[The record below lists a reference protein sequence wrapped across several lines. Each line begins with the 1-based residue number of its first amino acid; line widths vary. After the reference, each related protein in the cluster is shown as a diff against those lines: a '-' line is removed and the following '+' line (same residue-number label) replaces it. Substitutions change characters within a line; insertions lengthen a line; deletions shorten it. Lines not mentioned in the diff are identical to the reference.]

1 MLNMSITKL
10 LGIKYPIFQGGMAQI
25 AMAPLVGA
33 VANAGGLGIIGSGGL
48 SADRLRE
55 EIRKTKAITDKP
67 FAVNLML
74 MMHNIPELIEVILE
88 EGVKIVTTGAGTP
101 APYMATFKEHG
112 IIVIPVVP
120 SVKIAKK
127 MEALGVDAIVAE
139 GTEAGG
145 HVGETTTMALL
156 PQITSAVRIP
166 VIGAGGIADGRGI
179 AAAFAL
185 GASGVQVGTRFLTT
199 FECPTHENFK
209 KAVIDAD
216 DTSTTVTGRSLG
228 GPVRSIKNSMIA
240 EFQKLESQGATRDEL
255 EKISLGSLRKSV
267 FEGDTDRGSVM
278 AGQIAGL
285 CNEITTVEEMI
296 TSMFAEAQEVLNQL
310 GKVTIVERELAFV

>member
-1 MLNMSITKL
+1 MSITKL
-10 LGIKYPIFQGGMAQI
+10 LGIKYPIFQGAMAQI
-25 AMAPLVGA
+25 ALDPLVSA
-33 VANAGGLGIIGSGGL
+33 VSNAGGLGIIGSGGM

-55 EIRKTKAITDKP
+55 EIRKVKSNTDKP

-74 MMHNIPELIEVILE
+74 MMHNIPELVQVIVE

-101 APYMATFKEHG
+101 APYMQTFKENG
-112 IIVIPVVP
+112 IKVIPVIP

-127 MEALGVDAIVAE
+127 MEALGADAVVAE

-156 PQITSAVRIP
+156 PQVASAVSIP
-166 VIGAGGIADGRGI
+166 VVGAGGVADGRGI

-185 GASGVQVGTRFLTT
+185 GAQGVQVGTRFLTT
-199 FECPTHENFK
+199 VECPTHENFK
-209 KAVIDAD
+209 KAVLDAD
-216 DTSTTVTGRSLG
+216 DTSTTVTGRSIG

-240 EFQKLESQGATRDEL
+240 EYLKLENEHASRDEL
-255 EKISLGSLRKSV
+255 EKISLGSLRKAV

-278 AGQIAGL
+278 AGQICGL

-296 TSMFAEAQEVLNQL
+296 TSMFAEAQQVMDKM
-310 GKVTIVERELAFV
+310 GKITIAE

>member
-1 MLNMSITKL
+1 MSITKL

-25 AMAPLVGA
+25 ALSPLVGA
-33 VANAGGLGIIGSGGL
+33 VSNAGGLGIIGSGGF
-48 SADRLRE
+48 SADKLRE
-55 EIRKTKAITDKP
+55 EIRKTKEITNNP

-74 MMHNIPELIEVILE
+74 MMHNIPELIEVIIE

-101 APYMATFKEHG
+101 APYMETFKKNG

-156 PQITSAVRIP
+156 PQVVSAVSIP
-166 VIGAGGIADGRGI
+166 VIGAGGIGDGRGV

-185 GASGVQVGTRFLTT
+185 GAQGVQVGTRFLATV
-199 FECPTHENFK
+199 ECPTHENFK
-209 KAVIDAD
+209 LAVINAD

-228 GPVRSIKNSMIA
+228 GPVRSIKNSMIN
-240 EFQKLESQGATRDEL
+240 EFLRLERENASRDEL
-255 EKISLGSLRKSV
+255 EKLSLGSLRKSV
-267 FEGDTDRGSVM
+267 FEGDTDQGSVM
-278 AGQIAGL
+278 AGQICGL

-296 TSMFAEAQEVLNQL
+296 TSMFKEAQEVLSKL
-310 GKVTIVERELAFV
+310 GKITVFEQELVLN

>member
-1 MLNMSITKL
+1 MSITKL

-25 AMAPLVGA
+25 ALSPLVGA
-33 VANAGGLGIIGSGGL
+33 VSNAGGLGIIGSGGF
-48 SADRLRE
+48 SADKLRE
-55 EIRKTKAITDKP
+55 EIRKTKEITNKP

-101 APYMATFKEHG
+101 APYMETFKKNG

-156 PQITSAVRIP
+156 PQVVSAVSIP
-166 VIGAGGIADGRGI
+166 VIGAGGIGDGRGV

-185 GASGVQVGTRFLTT
+185 GAQGVQVGTRFLATV
-199 FECPTHENFK
+199 ECPTHKNFK
-209 KAVIDAD
+209 LAVINAD

-228 GPVRSIKNSMIA
+228 GPVRSIKNSMIN
-240 EFQKLESQGATRDEL
+240 EFLRLERENASRDEL
-255 EKISLGSLRKSV
+255 EKLSLGSLRKSV
-267 FEGDTDRGSVM
+267 FEGDTDQGSVM
-278 AGQIAGL
+278 AGQICGL

-296 TSMFAEAQEVLNQL
+296 VTMFKEAQEVLNNI
-310 GKVTIVERELAFV
+310 GKITVFEKEPVLN

>member
-1 MLNMSITKL
+1 MTITEL
-10 LGIKYPIFQGGMAQI
+10 LGIQYPIFQGAMAQI
-25 AMAPLVGA
+25 AREPLVSA
-33 VANAGGLGIIGSGGL
+33 VSNAGGLGIIGSGGM
-48 SADRLRE
+48 SADVLRE
-55 EIRKTKAITDKP
+55 EIRKVKAATDKP

-74 MMHNIPELIEVILE
+74 MMPNIPELIGVILE

-101 APYMATFKEHG
+101 APYMPILKENG
-112 IIVIPVVP
+112 LTVIAVIP

-127 MEALGVDAIVAE
+127 MEALGVDAVVAE

-145 HVGETTTMALL
+145 HVGETTTMALV
-156 PQITSAVRIP
+156 PQVVSAVSIP
-166 VIGAGGIADGRGI
+166 VVAAGGVADGRGI

-185 GASGVQVGTRFLTT
+185 GAQGVQVGTRFLTT

-209 KAVIDAD
+209 KAVLDAD
-216 DTSTTVTGRSLG
+216 DTSTTVTGRSIG

-240 EFQKLESQGATRDEL
+240 EFLKLENEHASREEL
-255 EKISLGSLRKSV
+255 EKISLGSLRRAV

-285 CNEITTVEEMI
+285 CNELTSVEEMI
-296 TSMFAEAQEVLNQL
+296 AGMFAEAQQHLDRL
-310 GKVTIVERELAFV
+310 GALSLAPKTPVQA

>member
-1 MLNMSITKL
+1 MNITKL

-25 AMAPLVGA
+25 ALAPLAGA
-33 VANAGGLGIIGSGGL
+33 VSNAGGLGIIGSGGL
-48 SADRLRE
+48 AADRLRE
-55 EIRKTKAITDKP
+55 EIRKTKEITDKP

-74 MMHNIPELIEVILE
+74 MMKNIPELIEVVIE

-101 APYMATFKEHG
+101 APYMPIFKEHG
-112 IIVIPVVP
+112 IKVIPVVP

-156 PQITSAVRIP
+156 PQVASAVSVP

-185 GASGVQVGTRFLTT
+185 GAQGVQVGTRFLATV
-199 FECPTHENFK
+199 ECPTHENFK
-209 KAVIDAD
+209 LAVVNAD

-240 EFQKLESQGATRDEL
+240 EFQELERKNASRDEL
-255 EKISLGSLRKSV
+255 EKISLGSLRKAV
-267 FEGDTDRGSVM
+267 LEGDTERGSVM
-278 AGQIAGL
+278 AGQICGL
-285 CNEITTVEEMI
+285 VHEITTVEEMI
-296 TSMFAEAQEVLNQL
+296 TSMFAEAQEVLNKL
-310 GKVTIVERELAFV
+310 GKISVVEEKELVLV

>member
-1 MLNMSITKL
+1 MNMNITTL

-25 AMAPLVGA
+25 ALHPLVGA
-33 VANAGGLGIIGSGGL
+33 VSNAGGLGLIGSGGL
-48 SADRLRE
+48 TADSLRE
-55 EIRKTKAITDKP
+55 EIRKTKEITDKP
-67 FAVNLML
+67 FGVNLML
-74 MMHNIPELIEVILE
+74 MMKNIPELIEVIIE

-112 IIVIPVVP
+112 IKVIPVVP

-156 PQITSAVRIP
+156 PQITSAVSIP
-166 VIGAGGIADGRGI
+166 VVAAGGIADGRGI

-185 GASGVQVGTRFLTT
+185 GAQGVQVGTRFLATV
-199 FECPTHENFK
+199 ECPTHENFK
-209 KAVIDAD
+209 LAVVNAD
-216 DTSTTVTGRSLG
+216 DTSTIVTGRSIG
-228 GPVRSIKNSMIA
+228 GPVRSIKNSMVE
-240 EFQKLESQGATRDEL
+240 EFLKLERQNASRDEL
-255 EKISLGSLRKSV
+255 EHISLGSLRKAV

-278 AGQIAGL
+278 AGQICGL
-285 CNEITTVEEMI
+285 VKEITTVEEMI
-296 TSMFAEAQEVLNQL
+296 TTMFAEAQEVLNKL
-310 GKVTIVERELAFV
+310 GNTTIVERELVHA

>member
-1 MLNMSITKL
+1 MTITEL
-10 LGIKYPIFQGGMAQI
+10 LGIQYPIFQGAMAQI
-25 AMAPLVGA
+25 AREPLVSA
-33 VANAGGLGIIGSGGL
+33 VSNAGGLGIIGSGGM
-48 SADRLRE
+48 SADVLRE
-55 EIRKTKAITDKP
+55 EIRKVKAATDKP

-74 MMHNIPELIEVILE
+74 MMPNIPELIGVILE

-101 APYMATFKEHG
+101 APYMPILKENG
-112 IIVIPVVP
+112 LTVIAVIP

-145 HVGETTTMALL
+145 HVGETTTMALV
-156 PQITSAVRIP
+156 PQVVSAVSIP
-166 VIGAGGIADGRGI
+166 VVAAGGVADGRGI

-185 GASGVQVGTRFLTT
+185 GAQGVQVGTRFLTT

-209 KAVIDAD
+209 QAVLDAD
-216 DTSTTVTGRSLG
+216 DTSTTVTGRSIG

-240 EFQKLESQGATRDEL
+240 EFLKLENEHASREEL
-255 EKISLGSLRKSV
+255 EKISLGSLRRAV

-285 CNEITTVEEMI
+285 CNQLTSVEEMI
-296 TSMFAEAQEVLNQL
+296 TSMFAEAQQQL
-310 GKVTIVERELAFV
+310 DRLGALSLSPKATVQA

>member
-1 MLNMSITKL
+1 MSITKL

-25 AMAPLVGA
+25 AMAPLAGA
-33 VANAGGLGIIGSGGL
+33 VSNAGGLGIIGSGGL
-48 SADRLRE
+48 TADRLRE
-55 EIRKTKAITDKP
+55 EIRKTKEITDQP

-74 MMHNIPELIEVILE
+74 MMHNIPELIEVVIE

-112 IIVIPVVP
+112 IKVIPVIP

-156 PQITSAVRIP
+156 PQVVSAVSIP
-166 VIGAGGIADGRGI
+166 VVGAGGIADGRGI

-185 GASGVQVGTRFLTT
+185 GAQGVQVGTRFLATV
-199 FECPTHENFK
+199 ECPTHENFK
-209 KAVIDAD
+209 LAVVNAD

-240 EFQKLESQGATRDEL
+240 EFQELERQNASRDEL
-255 EKISLGSLRKSV
+255 EKISLGSLRKAV

-278 AGQIAGL
+278 AGQICGL
-285 CNEITTVEEMI
+285 VNEITTVEEMI
-296 TSMFAEAQEVLNQL
+296 TSMFAEAQEVLNNL
-310 GKVTIVERELAFV
+310 GKITIVEEKELQFV

>member
-1 MLNMSITKL
+1 MSITKL
-10 LGIKYPIFQGGMAQI
+10 LGIKYPIFQGAMAQI
-25 AMAPLVGA
+25 ALDPLVSA
-33 VANAGGLGIIGSGGL
+33 VSNAGGLGIIGSGGM

-55 EIRKTKAITDKP
+55 EIRKVRSNTDKP

-74 MMHNIPELIEVILE
+74 MMHNIPELVQVIVE

-101 APYMATFKEHG
+101 APYMQTFKENG
-112 IIVIPVVP
+112 IKVIPVIP

-127 MEALGVDAIVAE
+127 MEALGADAVVAE

-156 PQITSAVRIP
+156 PQVASAVSIP

-185 GASGVQVGTRFLTT
+185 GAQGVQVGTRFLATV
-199 FECPTHENFK
+199 ECPTHENFK
-209 KAVIDAD
+209 QAVIQAD
-216 DTSTTVTGRSLG
+216 DTSTTVTGRSIG

-240 EFQKLESQGATRDEL
+240 EYLKLENEHASREEL
-255 EKISLGSLRKSV
+255 EKISLGSLRRAV

-278 AGQIAGL
+278 AGQICGL

-296 TSMFAEAQEVLNQL
+296 TGMFAEAQKVMENL
-310 GKVTIVERELAFV
+310 GKLSIVE

>member
-1 MLNMSITKL
+1 MNITKL

-25 AMAPLVGA
+25 ALAPLAGA
-33 VANAGGLGIIGSGGL
+33 VSNAGGLGIIGSGGL
-48 SADRLRE
+48 TADRLRE
-55 EIRKTKAITDKP
+55 EIRKTKEITNKP

-74 MMHNIPELIEVILE
+74 MMKNIPELIEVVIE

-101 APYMATFKEHG
+101 APYMPIFKEHG
-112 IIVIPVVP
+112 ITVIPVVP

-127 MEALGVDAIVAE
+127 MEALGVDASVAE

-156 PQITSAVRIP
+156 PQVTSAVSIP

-185 GASGVQVGTRFLTT
+185 GAQGVQVGTRFLATV
-199 FECPTHENFK
+199 ECPTHENFK
-209 KAVIDAD
+209 LAVINAD

-240 EFQKLESQGATRDEL
+240 EFQELERQNASRDEL
-255 EKISLGSLRKSV
+255 EKISLGSLRKAV

-278 AGQIAGL
+278 AGQICGL
-285 CNEITTVEEMI
+285 VQEITTVEEMI
-296 TSMFAEAQEVLNQL
+296 TSMFAEAQEVLNNL
-310 GKVTIVERELAFV
+310 GKITVMEEEKELVLV

>member
-1 MLNMSITKL
+1 MSITQL

-25 AMAPLVGA
+25 ALAPLAGA
-33 VANAGGLGIIGSGGL
+33 VSNAGGLGIIGSGGL
-48 SADRLRE
+48 TADQLRDQ
-55 EIRKTKAITDKP
+55 IKKTREITDKP

-74 MMHNIPELIEVILE
+74 MMHNIPELIQVVVE

-101 APYMATFKEHG
+101 APYMPIFKEHG

-156 PQITSAVRIP
+156 PQITSAVSIP
-166 VIGAGGIADGRGI
+166 VLGAGGIADGRGI

-185 GASGVQVGTRFLTT
+185 GAQGVQVGTRFLATV
-199 FECPTHENFK
+199 ECPTHENFK
-209 KAVIDAD
+209 LAVVNAD

-228 GPVRSIKNSMIA
+228 GPVRSIKNSMIK
-240 EFQKLESQGATRDEL
+240 EFLELEKQNASRDEL
-255 EKISLGSLRKSV
+255 EKLSLGSLRKAV

-278 AGQIAGL
+278 AGQICGL
-285 CNEITTVEEMI
+285 VKEITTVEEMI
-296 TSMFAEAQEVLNQL
+296 TRMFAEAQEVLNKL
-310 GKVTIVERELAFV
+310 GTIIIVEKEPELVLV

>member
-1 MLNMSITKL
+1 MTITKL

-25 AMAPLVGA
+25 ATAPLVGA
-33 VANAGGLGIIGSGGL
+33 VANAGGLGIIGSGGFT
-48 SADRLRE
+48 ADRLRE
-55 EIRKTKAITDKP
+55 EIQKTKAITDKP

-74 MMHNIPELIEVILE
+74 MMKNIPELIDVILE

-101 APYMATFKEHG
+101 APYMDTFKENG

-145 HVGETTTMALL
+145 HVGETTTMSLL
-156 PQITSAVRIP
+156 PQVVSAVSIP
-166 VIGAGGIADGRGI
+166 VIGAGGIADGRGV

-185 GASGVQVGTRFLTT
+185 GAQGVQVGTRFLATV
-199 FECPTHENFK
+199 ECPTHPNFK
-209 KAVIDAD
+209 QAVIDAD

-240 EFQKLESQGATRDEL
+240 EFLKLESQNASRDEL
-255 EKISLGSLRKSV
+255 EKLSMGSLRKAV
-267 FEGDTDRGSVM
+267 FEGDAERGSIM
-278 AGQIAGL
+278 AGQICGL

-296 TSMFAEAQEVLNQL
+296 TSMFNEAQEVLNQL
-310 GKVTIVERELAFV
+310 GKITIVDRERELVLV

>member
-1 MLNMSITKL
+1 MTITEL
-10 LGIKYPIFQGGMAQI
+10 LGIQYPIFQGAMAQI
-25 AMAPLVGA
+25 AREPLVSA
-33 VANAGGLGIIGSGGL
+33 VSNAGGLGIIGSGGM
-48 SADRLRE
+48 SADVLRE
-55 EIRKTKAITDKP
+55 EIRKVKAATDKP

-74 MMHNIPELIEVILE
+74 MMPNIPELIGVILE

-101 APYMATFKEHG
+101 APYMPILKENG
-112 IIVIPVVP
+112 LTVIAVIP

-145 HVGETTTMALL
+145 HVGETTTMALV
-156 PQITSAVRIP
+156 PQVVSAVSIP
-166 VIGAGGIADGRGI
+166 VVAAGGVADGRGI

-185 GASGVQVGTRFLTT
+185 GAQGVQVGTRFLTT

-209 KAVIDAD
+209 QAVLDAD
-216 DTSTTVTGRSLG
+216 DTSTTVTGRSIG

-240 EFQKLESQGATRDEL
+240 EFLKLENEHASREEL
-255 EKISLGSLRKSV
+255 EKISLGSLRRAV

-285 CNEITTVEEMI
+285 CNQLTSVEEMI
-296 TSMFAEAQEVLNQL
+296 TSMFAEAQQQL
-310 GKVTIVERELAFV
+310 DRLGALSLTPKATVQA

>member
-1 MLNMSITKL
+1 MSITKL

-25 AMAPLVGA
+25 ALSPLVGA
-33 VANAGGLGIIGSGGL
+33 VSNAGGLGIIGSGGF
-48 SADRLRE
+48 SAEKLRE
-55 EIRKTKAITDKP
+55 EIRKTKEITSKP

-74 MMHNIPELIEVILE
+74 MMHNIPELIEVIIE

-101 APYMATFKEHG
+101 APYMETFKKNG

-156 PQITSAVRIP
+156 PQVVSAVSIP
-166 VIGAGGIADGRGI
+166 VIGAGGIGDGRGV

-185 GASGVQVGTRFLTT
+185 GAQGVQVGTRFLATV
-199 FECPTHENFK
+199 ECPTHENFK
-209 KAVIDAD
+209 LAVIHAD

-228 GPVRSIKNSMIA
+228 GPVRSIKNSMIN
-240 EFQKLESQGATRDEL
+240 EFLRLERENASRDEL
-255 EKISLGSLRKSV
+255 EKLSLGSLRKSV
-267 FEGDTDRGSVM
+267 FEGDTDQGSVM
-278 AGQIAGL
+278 AGQICGL

-296 TSMFAEAQEVLNQL
+296 TSMFKEAQEVLNNL
-310 GKVTIVERELAFV
+310 GRITVFERELVLN